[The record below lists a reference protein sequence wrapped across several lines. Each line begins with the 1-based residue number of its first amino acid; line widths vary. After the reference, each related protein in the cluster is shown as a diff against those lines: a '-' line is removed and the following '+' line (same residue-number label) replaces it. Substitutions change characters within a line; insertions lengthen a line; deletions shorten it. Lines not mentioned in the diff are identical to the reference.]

1 VHALA
6 KHQPVTGAQAVA
18 TTPGDP
24 DLQREIIDLPSEI
37 TWLVRVA
44 TAYTHSPLVA
54 ALAAQ
59 EEQQRGADR
68 RLGQQS
74 DA

>member
-1 VHALA
+1 
-6 KHQPVTGAQAVA
+6 VTGAQAAA

-54 ALAAQ
+54 ALAARK
-59 EEQQRGADR
+59 EQQRDALR
-68 RLGQQS
+68 QQQAS
-74 DA
+74 EQS